1 MPLIRSRFFDTRE
14 FEVGPG
20 SEPDIAASPMSALP
34 RKADIK
40 RCCWDI
46 CFVPDSDQVH
56 RSKNA
61 PLGTI
66 KLSALAVFKLMKSSN
81 LVGCWDREVARLFS
95 LEDRSG
101 VPGGLSI
108 CIIQTD
114 PWIANTPIPPVI
126 HTVREPSQAGR
137 DNSRARPLSSD
148 GLAYFEAF
156 KFRVLQIERSSCLIT
171 GTRMRRPEF
180 FRFGPRLEGPLA

>member
-40 RCCWDI
+40 RCCRDI

-95 LEDRSG
+95 LEDTSG

-108 CIIQTD
+108 CIVQTD
-114 PWIANTPIPPVI
+114 PWIANTSILPAI

-156 KFRVLQIERSSCLIT
+156 KFRMLQIEPSSCLIT

-180 FRFGPRLEGPLA
+180 FRFGPRLEGP

>member
-1 MPLIRSRFFDTRE
+1 
-14 FEVGPG
+14 
-20 SEPDIAASPMSALP
+20 MSALP

-46 CFVPDSDQVH
+46 CFVPIFWT
-56 RSKNA
+56 KCIA
-61 PLGTI
+61 AKMPLLITSSARAAAGGTI

-95 LEDRSG
+95 LEDTSG

-108 CIIQTD
+108 CIVQTD

-156 KFRVLQIERSSCLIT
+156 KFRMLQIERSSCLIT
-171 GTRMRRPEF
+171 GTRMRGPEF